1 MKKIKNKLLLIGSV
15 VSTSSFL
22 ALSASCSNKNE
33 EEIKVENPND
43 NTQDELKI
51 NFDNEFLLNLDKE
64 YFNFELINTY
74 QENNK
79 EKLQQNY
86 IDFMKKTFDLIKQLI
101 NNLKEV
107 ITPIS
112 SKETETMKELVNS
125 IDTLLTDIEEVIK
138 INTNEKFD
146 EFQSK
151 SNEIND
157 ASISNLLQKV
167 NLAVLDSKNEFDDS
181 MKQKISQYSLKHQK
195 DLLYKSTELEL
206 QNQKSVIEY
215 VKANNSDLYQLANDL
230 FQIKSQDKILVL
242 INKAIEN
249 LDSENSETLSD
260 SLLSYQATL
269 KVLSYAEL
277 IQNNNIKNG
286 LVLPQKLNHNVPFDA
301 NPAFVTTIESWK
313 LIENDL
319 DSSNE
324 NSIFIKNSKEEI
336 VGIKYLKNNNRF
348 ISNQDEDID
357 EELTISIAN
366 IVNEVLKRNPKL
378 KSINRIKATDNGP
391 ILLTNLNNQVVSNL
405 EEVKNENSTTNKIT
419 IKRSEGQI
427 NVFAQYPLILQQL
440 LNSNLIQ
447 ISQDDLNFIV
457 LIFNY

>member
-22 ALSASCSNKNE
+22 VLSASCSNKNE
-33 EEIKVENPND
+33 EEIKVENPNN
-43 NTQDELKI
+43 NTQNEVKI
-51 NFDNEFLLNLDKE
+51 NFDNQFLLNLDKE

-86 IDFMKKTFDLIKQLI
+86 IDFMKKTFGLIKQLI

-125 IDTLLTDIEEVIK
+125 IDALLTDIEEVIK
-138 INTNEKFD
+138 IDTNEKFD

-157 ASISNLLQKV
+157 ASLSNLLQKV
-167 NLAVLDSKNEFDDS
+167 NLAVSDSNNEFDDS

-195 DLLYKSTELEL
+195 DLLYKSTELAL

-249 LDSENSETLSD
+249 LDNENSETLSD

-286 LVLPQKLNHNVPFDA
+286 LVLPQKLNHNIPFDA

-378 KSINRIKATDNGP
+378 KSINRIKATDNGL

>member
-51 NFDNEFLLNLDKE
+51 NFDNQFLLNLDKE

-112 SKETETMKELVNS
+112 SKETETMKELVTS
-125 IDTLLTDIEEVIK
+125 IDALLTDIEEVIK

-195 DLLYKSTELEL
+195 DLLYKSTELAL

-286 LVLPQKLNHNVPFDA
+286 LVLPQKLNHNIPFDA

-378 KSINRIKATDNGP
+378 KSISRIKATDNGP

>member
-125 IDTLLTDIEEVIK
+125 IDALLTDIEEVIK
-138 INTNEKFD
+138 IDTNEKFD

-151 SNEIND
+151 SNEINH
-157 ASISNLLQKV
+157 ASLSNLLQKV
-167 NLAVLDSKNEFDDS
+167 NLAVSDSNNEFDDS

-195 DLLYKSTELEL
+195 DLLYKSTELAL

>member
-43 NTQDELKI
+43 NTQNEVKI
-51 NFDNEFLLNLDKE
+51 NFDNQFLLNLDKE
-64 YFNFELINTY
+64 YFNFKLIDTY

-86 IDFMKKTFDLIKQLI
+86 IDFIKKTFDLIKQLI

-138 INTNEKFD
+138 IDTDEKFD

-157 ASISNLLQKV
+157 ASLSDLLQKV
-167 NLAVLDSKNEFDDS
+167 NLAVSDSNNEFDDS

-195 DLLYKSTELEL
+195 DLLYKSTELAL

-215 VKANNSDLYQLANDL
+215 VKTNNSDLYQLANDL

-249 LDSENSETLSD
+249 LYSENSETLSD

-286 LVLPQKLNHNVPFDA
+286 LVLPQKLNHNIPFDA

-336 VGIKYLKNNNRF
+336 VGIEYYKNNDRF

-378 KSINRIKATDNGP
+378 KSITRIKATDNGP
-391 ILLTNLNNQVVSNL
+391 ILLTNLNNQVISNL
-405 EEVKNENSTTNKIT
+405 EEVKNENSTTNKII
-419 IKRSEGQI
+419 IKRTEGQI
-427 NVFAQYPLILQQL
+427 NVFAQYHLILQQL

>member
-51 NFDNEFLLNLDKE
+51 NFDNQFLLSLDKE

-286 LVLPQKLNHNVPFDA
+286 LVLPQKLNHNIPFDA

-378 KSINRIKATDNGP
+378 KSISRIKATDNGP

-405 EEVKNENSTTNKIT
+405 EEVKNGNSTANKIT
-419 IKRSEGQI
+419 IKRTEGQI

>member
-33 EEIKVENPND
+33 EEIKVENPNN
-43 NTQDELKI
+43 NTQNEVKI
-51 NFDNEFLLNLDKE
+51 NFDNQFLLSLDKE

-86 IDFMKKTFDLIKQLI
+86 IDFMKKTFGLIKQLI

-125 IDTLLTDIEEVIK
+125 IDALLTDIEEVIK

-286 LVLPQKLNHNVPFDA
+286 LVLPQKLNHNIPFDA

>member
-138 INTNEKFD
+138 IDTNEKFD

-157 ASISNLLQKV
+157 ASLSNLLQKV
-167 NLAVLDSKNEFDDS
+167 NLAVSDSNNEFDDS

-195 DLLYKSTELEL
+195 DLLYKSTELAL

-405 EEVKNENSTTNKIT
+405 
-419 IKRSEGQI
+419 
-427 NVFAQYPLILQQL
+427 
-440 LNSNLIQ
+440 
-447 ISQDDLNFIV
+447 
-457 LIFNY
+457 

>member
-22 ALSASCSNKNE
+22 VLSASCSNKNE
-33 EEIKVENPND
+33 EEIKVENPNN
-43 NTQDELKI
+43 NTQNEVKI
-51 NFDNEFLLNLDKE
+51 NFDNQFLLNLDKE

-86 IDFMKKTFDLIKQLI
+86 IDFMKKTFGLIKQLI

-125 IDTLLTDIEEVIK
+125 IDALLTDIEEVIK
-138 INTNEKFD
+138 IDTNEKFD

-157 ASISNLLQKV
+157 ASLSNLLQKV
-167 NLAVLDSKNEFDDS
+167 NLAVSDSNNEFDDS

-195 DLLYKSTELEL
+195 DLLYKSTELAL

-286 LVLPQKLNHNVPFDA
+286 LVLPQKLNHNIPFDA

-378 KSINRIKATDNGP
+378 KSINRIKATDNGL

>member
-43 NTQDELKI
+43 NTQNEVKI
-51 NFDNEFLLNLDKE
+51 NFDNQFLLNLDKE
-64 YFNFELINTY
+64 YFNFKLIDTY

-86 IDFMKKTFDLIKQLI
+86 IDFIKKTFDLIKQLI

-138 INTNEKFD
+138 IDTDEKFD

-157 ASISNLLQKV
+157 ASLSDLLQKV
-167 NLAVLDSKNEFDDS
+167 NLAVSDSNNEFDDS

-195 DLLYKSTELEL
+195 DLLYKSTELAL

-215 VKANNSDLYQLANDL
+215 VKTNNSDLYQLANDL
-230 FQIKSQDKILVL
+230 FQIKSQDKISVL

-286 LVLPQKLNHNVPFDA
+286 LVLPQKLNHNIPFDA

-336 VGIKYLKNNNRF
+336 VGIEYFKNNNRF

-378 KSINRIKATDNGP
+378 KSITRIKATDNGP
-391 ILLTNLNNQVVSNL
+391 ILLTNLNNQVISNL

-419 IKRSEGQI
+419 IKRTEGQI

>member
-51 NFDNEFLLNLDKE
+51 NFDNQFLLSLDKE

>member
-33 EEIKVENPND
+33 EEIKVENPSN
-43 NTQDELKI
+43 NTQNEVKI
-51 NFDNEFLLNLDKE
+51 NFDNQFLLNLDKE

-101 NNLKEV
+101 NDFKEV

-125 IDTLLTDIEEVIK
+125 IDALLTDIEEVIK
-138 INTNEKFD
+138 IDANEKFD

-157 ASISNLLQKV
+157 ASLSKLLQKV
-167 NLAVLDSKNEFDDS
+167 NLAVSDSNNEFDDS

-195 DLLYKSTELEL
+195 DLLYKSTELDL

-269 KVLSYAEL
+269 RVLSYAEL

-286 LVLPQKLNHNVPFDA
+286 LVLPQKLNHNIPFDA

>member
-64 YFNFELINTY
+64 YFNFKLIETY

-125 IDTLLTDIEEVIK
+125 IDALLTDIEEVIK
-138 INTNEKFD
+138 IDTNEKFD

-151 SNEIND
+151 SNKIND
-157 ASISNLLQKV
+157 ASLSNLLQKV
-167 NLAVLDSKNEFDDS
+167 NLAVLDSNNEFDDS

-195 DLLYKSTELEL
+195 DLLYKSTELDL

-215 VKANNSDLYQLANDL
+215 VKANNSDLYQLANEL

-286 LVLPQKLNHNVPFDA
+286 LVLPQKLNHNIPFDA

-378 KSINRIKATDNGP
+378 KSVTRIKATDNGP
-391 ILLTNLNNQVVSNL
+391 ILITNLNNQVVSNL
-405 EEVKNENSTTNKIT
+405 EEVKSENSTTNKIT
-419 IKRSEGQI
+419 IKRTEGQI

>member
-125 IDTLLTDIEEVIK
+125 IDALLTDIEEVIK
-138 INTNEKFD
+138 IDANEKFD

-157 ASISNLLQKV
+157 ASLSKLLQKV
-167 NLAVLDSKNEFDDS
+167 NLAVSDSNNEFDDS

-195 DLLYKSTELEL
+195 DLLYKSTELDL

-286 LVLPQKLNHNVPFDA
+286 LVLPQKLNHNIPFDA

-405 EEVKNENSTTNKIT
+405 EEGKNENSTTNKIT

>member
-15 VSTSSFL
+15 VSVSSFL

-43 NTQDELKI
+43 NTQNEVKI
-51 NFDNEFLLNLDKE
+51 NFDNQFLLNLDKE
-64 YFNFELINTY
+64 YFNFKLIETY

-107 ITPIS
+107 IAPIS
-112 SKETETMKELVNS
+112 SKETETMKGLVTS
-125 IDTLLTDIEEVIK
+125 IDSLLKDIEEVIK
-138 INTNEKFD
+138 IDTNEKFD

-157 ASISNLLQKV
+157 TSLSDLLQKV
-167 NLAVLDSKNEFDDS
+167 NLAVSDSNNEFDDS
-181 MKQKISQYSLKHQK
+181 MKQKISQYSLKYQK
-195 DLLYKSTELEL
+195 DLLYKSTELAL

-286 LVLPQKLNHNVPFDA
+286 LVLPHKLNHNIPFDA
-301 NPAFVTTIESWK
+301 NPVFVTTIGSWK

-324 NSIFIKNSKEEI
+324 NSIFIKNYKEEI
-336 VGIKYLKNNNRF
+336 VGIEYYKNNNRF

-357 EELTISIAN
+357 EELTVSIAN

-378 KSINRIKATDNGP
+378 KSITRIKATDNGP

-419 IKRSEGQI
+419 IKRTEGQI

>member
-43 NTQDELKI
+43 NTQNEAKI
-51 NFDNEFLLNLDKE
+51 NFDNQFLLNLDKE
-64 YFNFELINTY
+64 YFNFKLIDTY

-138 INTNEKFD
+138 IDTNKKFD

-157 ASISNLLQKV
+157 ASLSNLLQKL
-167 NLAVLDSKNEFDDS
+167 NLAVSDSNNEFDDS

-195 DLLYKSTELEL
+195 DLLYKSTELAL
-206 QNQKSVIEY
+206 QNQKSIIEY

-277 IQNNNIKNG
+277 IQNNNIRNG
-286 LVLPQKLNHNVPFDA
+286 LVLPQKLNHNIPFDA

-336 VGIKYLKNNNRF
+336 VGIEYSKNNNRF

-378 KSINRIKATDNGP
+378 KSITRIKATDNGP

-405 EEVKNENSTTNKIT
+405 EEVKSENSTANKIT